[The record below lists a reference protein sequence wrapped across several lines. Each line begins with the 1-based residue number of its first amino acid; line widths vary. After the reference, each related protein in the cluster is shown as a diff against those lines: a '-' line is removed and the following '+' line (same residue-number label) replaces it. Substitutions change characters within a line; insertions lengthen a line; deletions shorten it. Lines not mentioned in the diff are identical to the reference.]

1 MSRRTSAAAAL
12 VALGLAVGAAGTAAG
27 SGAAPV
33 PGFGAR
39 LAAMVRS
46 GQVEPARADLYR
58 LYAVR
63 APDRLPPDLRAGP
76 ETGRQGERAAAARP
90 SLRCGTPILRAV
102 RARLGR
108 MPPEM
113 RAEAEALLDPPRP
126 PARRTTWVAGKSVT
140 HVLPNWIETPNF
152 SVEWGP
158 ELTNEDGSL
167 PLRDDDADPD
177 DPAVGGNG
185 IPDVVERWAAYFEAS
200 FREEMDRRGFTHPA
214 IEGNLI
220 PVYLGNSDPTTT
232 IDDIGS
238 GTYAWTQDVA
248 LPYIVVNNDL
258 RFVPANGAGSSGM
271 EKIRGAMRITAAH
284 ELFHV
289 VHFLY
294 EPPAWVPDEDD
305 WWFETSSTWMEDEVF
320 DSVNDYYQYFRPD
333 GWPAFVEAGLPVPFT
348 DRDYTMRAYGSVIF
362 AKYLSEHVGGDTAL
376 SEIWSRI
383 RPDPDT
389 GYPGARV
396 LPAVDAYAA
405 DHGFS
410 GLGELFLGFAAA
422 NAVMD
427 YEEGIHYGVVPV
439 RNADSSLSHDSAA
452 DGLPVPAYLGAT
464 YLARDTGTGGG
475 LRVSLSG
482 QPAATWGLALLV
494 DREGAEPLALGA
506 LGSAGTAAVT
516 LAGLGTGDAAYGVP
530 AYLDPAGPSTSYV
543 LAEEAAAPGD
553 AVAPGPVTG
562 LAVTAAPGG
571 FDASWAA
578 PADPDVA
585 GYVVRWSWGSR
596 TLFGPVTSVRVRG
609 LPPGTYDVS
618 VYAYDAAGN
627 ADRDGAASREV
638 AVTEAGADA
647 EVVPAEILGSHIDPG
662 GAGGGGGGG
671 CFLRALGAGAG
682 WFLDSQ
688 APGWVE

>member
-12 VALGLAVGAAGTAAG
+12 VALGLAVGAAGPAAG

-46 GQVEPARADLYR
+46 GEVEPARADLYR

-63 APDRLPPDLRAGP
+63 APGRLPPELRAGP

-108 MPPEM
+108 MPPQM
-113 RAEAEALLDPPRP
+113 RAEAEALLPPP
-126 PARRTTWVAGKSVT
+126 LHPARRTARVQGKSVA
-140 HVLPNWIETPNF
+140 HVLPSWIETPNF

-200 FREEMDRRGFTHPA
+200 FREEMERRGFTHPA

-220 PVYLGNSDPTTT
+220 PVYLGNSDPSTT

-238 GTYAWTQDVA
+238 GTYAWTQDEE

-258 RFVPANGAGSSGM
+258 GFVPANGAGSSGLA
-271 EKIRGAMRITAAH
+271 KIRGAMRITAAH

-305 WWFETSSTWMEDEVF
+305 WWLETSATWMEDEVF
-320 DSVNDYYQYFRPD
+320 DSVNDYYQYFRGE

-362 AKYLSEHVGGDTAL
+362 AKYLSEHVGGDGAMAD
-376 SEIWSRI
+376 IWSRI
-383 RPDPDT
+383 RPDPDA

-405 DHGFS
+405 ARGFS

-439 RNADSSLSHDSAA
+439 RNADSSLNHDSATE
-452 DGLPVPAYLGAT
+452 GLPVPAYLGAT
-464 YLARDTGTGGG
+464 YLARDTGSGAG
-475 LRVSLSG
+475 LRVTLSG
-482 QPAATWGLALLV
+482 GPAGEWGLAILV
-494 DREGAEPLALGA
+494 ARDGGEPLALGA

-530 AYLDPAGPSTSYV
+530 AYLDPTVPSASYA
-543 LAEEAAAPGD
+543 LAEETVAPGD
-553 AVAPGPVTG
+553 TAAPAPVTD
-562 LAVTAAPGG
+562 LTVTAVPGG

-585 GYVVRWSWGSR
+585 GYVVRWSRGSR
-596 TLFGPVTSVRVRG
+596 TLFGPVTSARVRG
-609 LPPGTYDVS
+609 LPTGIYSVS

-627 ADRDGAASREV
+627 ADRAGAASREV
-638 AVTEAGADA
+638 AVTEAGGDA
-647 EVVPAEILGSHIDPG
+647 EVVPAEILGSHVVP
-662 GAGGGGGGG
+662 GGGGGDGGG
-671 CFLRALGAGAG
+671 CFLRALGAG
-682 WFLDSQ
+682 SRVV
-688 APGWVE
+688 P